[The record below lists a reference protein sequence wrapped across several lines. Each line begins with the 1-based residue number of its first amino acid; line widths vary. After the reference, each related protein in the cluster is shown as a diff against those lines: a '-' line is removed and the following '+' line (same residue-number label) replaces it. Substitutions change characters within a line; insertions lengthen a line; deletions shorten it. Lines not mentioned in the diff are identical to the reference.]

1 MHYRRARRER
11 GRQRRVWS
19 LLYKC
24 CLFTWKKQ
32 SGSDQL
38 RCVRGTFFF
47 FPHKRGHRQTPQPSA
62 ALQLPGSVCFALPA
76 LTVLFPAAA
85 GGCFR
90 RKSLEKVIV
99 RDLLSTKQ
107 QTASQ
112 HQSAPGRRSLV
123 CVVSSSTVVSRTPE
137 KSYSVSQTQCVK
149 CSMPEYQDVLLHP
162 AAFCSMFMTLNC
174 RWRAGSQYKSNA
186 LQ

>member
-1 MHYRRARRER
+1 MLSFYMEKAKWVRPAQMCAR
-11 GRQRRVWS
+11 
-19 LLYKC
+19 
-24 CLFTWKKQ
+24 
-32 SGSDQL
+32 DI
-38 RCVRGTFFF
+38 FF

-99 RDLLSTKQ
+99 PDLLSTKQ

-112 HQSAPGRRSLV
+112 HQSAPRRRSLV